1 MDWASLTSDLRRFK
15 WVDDSTLA
23 LAAAQPKLGLLRA
36 EAVRTTP
43 DPNPRPNPNP
53 IPYPNPNPNVAHAA
67 ATAAVHQALPPPERP
82 SPPSARASRAPPTP
96 APSRASPPRAPPACR
111 PPFRRQVSCLA
122 DVSLTLLDHPL
133 LTRNHVRDLLRKE
146 SLQPG

>member
-43 DPNPRPNPNP
+43 NPNPNSNP
-53 IPYPNPNPNVAHAA
+53 NPHPNPNPNVAHAA

-82 SPPSARASRAPPTP
+82 SQPSAPDACTVASVA
-96 APSRASPPRAPPACR
+96 PPRAASLPP
-111 PPFRRQVSCLA
+111 PVSASGIL
-122 DVSLTLLDHPL
+122 
-133 LTRNHVRDLLRKE
+133 
-146 SLQPG
+146 PG